1 MGVVTPEMVRL
12 AVNPADL
19 VREWVLGTT
28 YNRPVGSVVTAFG
41 PATLVAYT
49 GSCDHETCYEEHE
62 LTIVLTVADRNFLI
76 KGTWSSSSG
85 MEWSEKITE
94 VKAVEK
100 VVQDWEEVP
109 QIDWTVAEM
118 SKFLRGWMSKQT
130 ARYGYDWSTLFYAAG
145 GEQEGAD
152 PLEIEGFPFP
162 VRGVESWT
170 PGEPDYSGPVFL
182 IFEIDGKTYSI
193 EGRNV
198 SHSGWEFDSFA
209 DLKPTAKKTVTM
221 EVWG

>member
-1 MGVVTPEMVRL
+1 MITPEMVRL
-12 AVNPADL
+12 AVDPADL
-19 VREWVLGTT
+19 VREWNANAVYG
-28 YNRPVGSVVTAFG
+28 RPVGSVVTAFG
-41 PATLVAYT
+41 PATPVAYT

-62 LTIVLTVADRNFLI
+62 LTIVFTVADRNFLI

-85 MEWSEKITE
+85 MEWAEGVTE

-118 SKFLRGWMSKQT
+118 SKFLQGWMSKQSGS
-130 ARYGYDWSTLFYAAG
+130 RYSSYDWYTLFYAAG
-145 GEQEGAD
+145 GEQEGAY

-162 VRGVESWT
+162 IRGVESWT

-198 SHSGWEFDSFA
+198 SHSGWEFDNYA
-209 DLKPTAKKTVTM
+209 DLKPTAKKTITV
-221 EVWG
+221 EVWA